1 MKHPVLFRRAAAT
14 ALCAALSIP
23 SSAIE
28 ADESIEEV
36 KVVAD
41 FRGAEANDL
50 ATSLSVLDEEAIART
65 GARHFEEIIA
75 ELPNVNFSGG
85 TSRARFFQIRGIGER
100 SQFAAPLNPS
110 VGYIVDN
117 VDFSGIGSTGT
128 LFDVSQVEVF
138 RGPQGTRY
146 GANALAGLIYIKTN
160 DPTDVQEIDV
170 SLTGGNYGN
179 RTAGFVYNQPI
190 NDNVSARFAI
200 ESHQSDGFYS
210 NDFLSIDD
218 NNERDELTARAKLA
232 IKDLSGWTVNGQLSL
247 VDVDNGYDTFS
258 LDNVRTTRSDEPG
271 RDTQESL
278 SFSVEATRSLDIA
291 DLTVIAALSDSELE
305 YSYDEDWT
313 FTGFDPIG
321 YTSFDQYL
329 RDKNIGS
336 FEARLISNKDSR
348 IFDNTTDWIVG
359 FYHLTQDEDLTRN
372 YTFLGGPFTSTYD
385 FDSTALFFQMDTELG
400 PDWGMSWGGRVERRS
415 TDYDNSD
422 GVGFSPSENLWGGRI
437 ALQRFF
443 SDDTMAYASIA
454 RGYKA
459 GGFNTDGTLP
469 VNLREFDSEYLIEY
483 ELGIKSRAFDNQVNF
498 SAAIFYDDRKDQQ
511 VNSSFVQQ
519 RDDGSTEFVDFL
531 GNAAEGT
538 NQGLEL
544 TAEWFV
550 TSSFTVDLSIA
561 VLDAEFAEFI
571 NAFGD
576 DLSGREQAQAPSNN
590 YQVGFYY
597 EVGQWQ
603 ANLSVVGQDEY
614 FFSDRHSLQADS
626 RDLVNAS
633 IRYFGDNLTVTLWG
647 RNLADDDYTI
657 RGFGSFGNDPRNFY
671 ATEPYVQFGEPRV
684 FGITTEVRFAQ

>member
-1 MKHPVLFRRAAAT
+1 LKHPALLSFALGAAF
-14 ALCAALSIP
+14 ALQTGLQ
-23 SSAIE
+23 SANASE
-28 ADESIEEV
+28 IEEV

-41 FRGAEANDL
+41 FRGATASDL
-50 ATSLSVLDEEAIART
+50 ATSLSVLTEEDFEKT
-65 GARHFEEIIA
+65 GARHFDEIVA
-75 ELPNVNFSGG
+75 DLPNVNFSGG

-128 LFDVSQVEVF
+128 LFDAYQVGVF

-160 DPTDVQEIDV
+160 DPTDEQYIKV

-179 RTAGFVYNQPI
+179 RTAGFVYNQPFS
-190 NDNVSARFAI
+190 DNVSARFAI
-200 ESHQSDGFYS
+200 ESHQSDGFYR
-210 NDFLSIDD
+210 NDFLDTDD
-218 NNERDELTARAKLA
+218 NNERDELSARAKLA
-232 IKDLSGWTVNGQLSL
+232 VKDFSGWQVDTQLSI

-258 LDNVRTTRSDEPG
+258 LDNVRVTRSDQPG
-271 RDTQESL
+271 RDTQESI
-278 SFSVEATRSLDIA
+278 SFSMEATRSLDFA
-291 DLTVIAALSDSELE
+291 DLTIIAALSDSELE

-329 RDKNIGS
+329 RDKDIGS
-336 FEARLISNKDSR
+336 FEARLISNDDSR
-348 IFDNTTDWIVG
+348 IFDDSTDWIVG

-372 YTFLGGPFTSTYD
+372 YTFLGGPFSSAYD
-385 FDSTALFFQMDTELG
+385 FDSTALFFQMDTEFG
-400 PDWGMSWGGRVERRS
+400 PDWGLAWGGRVERRS

-422 GVGFSPSENLWGGRI
+422 LVSFSPSENLWGGRI
-437 ALQRFF
+437 ALQRFYN
-443 SDDTMAYASIA
+443 DATMAYVSVA

-469 VNLREFDSEYLIEY
+469 VALREFDSEYLIEY
-483 ELGIKSRAFDNQVNF
+483 ELGIKTRVFEDRVNF
-498 SAAIFYDDRKDQQ
+498 SAALFFDDRKDQQ
-511 VNSSFVQQ
+511 VSSSFVQP
-519 RDDGSTEFVDFL
+519 RPDGSTEFVDFL

-544 TAEWFV
+544 GAEWFV
-550 TSSFTVDLSIA
+550 SDNFTIDINVAILE
-561 VLDAEFAEFI
+561 AEFDEFI

-576 DLSGREQAQAPSNN
+576 DLSGRDQAQAPSNS

-597 EVGQWQ
+597 EAGNWQ
-603 ANLSVVGQDEY
+603 ANLSVVGQDKY
-614 FFSDRHSLQADS
+614 FFSDRHNLEADS

-633 IRYFGDNLTVTLWG
+633 IRYLGDNLTVTLWG

-684 FGITTEVRFAQ
+684 FGVTTEVRFAQ